1 MNLLKIKMI
10 FKSSE
15 GAHLKLN
22 LQATTLQ
29 LYYNLLSP
37 QPKQCVIV
45 TYKVVIYE
53 FLHELPNDLIKQ
65 KQLRKLGNIM
75 KVSKLHRMIA

>member
-10 FKSSE
+10 LKSSE
-15 GAHLKLN
+15 GAHRKLN

-29 LYYNLLSP
+29 LYDNLLSP

-45 TYKVVIYE
+45 TYKLVIHE
-53 FLHELPNDLIKQ
+53 LLQELPNDIK
-65 KQLRKLGNIM
+65 
-75 KVSKLHRMIA
+75 

>member
-10 FKSSE
+10 FKSYE
-15 GAHLKLN
+15 GANLKLN
-22 LQATTLQ
+22 LQATKLQ

-45 TYKVVIYE
+45 TYKLVIY
-53 FLHELPNDLIKQ
+53 ELPNDLIKQ

>member
-15 GAHLKLN
+15 GARLKLN

-29 LYYNLLSP
+29 LYYNLLSS
-37 QPKQCVIV
+37 QPKECVIV
-45 TYKVVIYE
+45 TYKLVIYE
-53 FLHELPNDLIKQ
+53 LLHELPNDLIKQ
-65 KQLRKLGNIM
+65 KQLRKLGNIT
-75 KVSKLHRMIA
+75 KVSKLHIMIA

>member
-53 FLHELPNDLIKQ
+53 LPNDLIKQ

>member
-1 MNLLKIKMI
+1 MYLLKIKMI

-45 TYKVVIYE
+45 TYKLVIY
-53 FLHELPNDLIKQ
+53 ELPNDLIKQ

>member
-1 MNLLKIKMI
+1 MI

-15 GAHLKLN
+15 GAHRKLN

-29 LYYNLLSP
+29 LYDNLLSP

-45 TYKVVIYE
+45 TYKLVIHE
-53 FLHELPNDLIKQ
+53 LLQELPNDIK
-65 KQLRKLGNIM
+65 
-75 KVSKLHRMIA
+75 

>member
-45 TYKVVIYE
+45 TYKLVIY
-53 FLHELPNDLIKQ
+53 ELPNDLIKQ

>member
-22 LQATTLQ
+22 LQATTRQ

-45 TYKVVIYE
+45 TYKLVIY
-53 FLHELPNDLIKQ
+53 ELPNDLIKQ

>member
-1 MNLLKIKMI
+1 MFIKLANEFLKIKMI

-15 GAHLKLN
+15 GAHRKLN

-29 LYYNLLSP
+29 LYDNLLSP

-45 TYKVVIYE
+45 TYKLVIYE
-53 FLHELPNDLIKQ
+53 LLQELPNDIK
-65 KQLRKLGNIM
+65 
-75 KVSKLHRMIA
+75 